1 MNIQL
6 QPKHLKFIQTQI
18 ESGRYQSS
26 EEVISEAFRALEE
39 RDRKISRA
47 KNMNYQ
53 KWVEETGQKVD
64 VAREELKR
72 GEVLDGENFV
82 AQLQEQLKQARQKQA

>member
-6 QPKHLKFIQTQI
+6 QPKHLEFIQTQI
-18 ESGRYQSS
+18 KSGRYKSS
-26 EEVISEAFRALEE
+26 EEVISEAFKVLEE

-47 KNMNYQ
+47 KDMNYQ
-53 KWVEETGQKVD
+53 KWVEETGQKLD
-64 VAREELKR
+64 IAREELKR

-82 AQLQEQLKQARQKQA
+82 TQLQEQLKQARQKQA